1 MCAYGSWKSETKRIY
16 GLSLMDMNTIM
27 LSCFSLYCGRQY
39 LLDIT
44 MDWIGA
50 APMRNSGSVLL
61 GILVMVA
68 METGLEELE
77 L

>member
-1 MCAYGSWKSETKRIY
+1 
-16 GLSLMDMNTIM
+16 MNMIM
-27 LSCFSLYCGRQY
+27 LSCFSLNCGRQY